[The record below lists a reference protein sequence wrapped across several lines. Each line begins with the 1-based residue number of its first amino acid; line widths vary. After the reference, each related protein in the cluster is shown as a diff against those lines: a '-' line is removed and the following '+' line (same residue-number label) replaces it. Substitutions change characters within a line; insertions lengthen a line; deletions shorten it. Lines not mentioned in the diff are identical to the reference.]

1 MSERQDALESLCT
14 GQAAVFVYLC
24 KSCAMFT
31 EHAVHFLKVTWAQ
44 RFISPAFLSVYSW
57 WSETNQWELH
67 HHRLA
72 NIAPLA
78 AAALLNLE
86 IITTF
91 PIISQ
96 LQGELHNILVPSF
109 SNWRMLDVCDRYL
122 QCIQQTSA
130 SKNHQGWKY
139 FLLTHTYLVY
149 FFTTSYLCPAIY
161 SSSWCPFSV

>member
-1 MSERQDALESLCT
+1 MSKRQGALESLCT
-14 GQAAVFVYLC
+14 GQCCSLHLPVQY

-31 EHAVHFLKVTWAQ
+31 EQPVHFLKVMWAQ

-57 WSETNQWELH
+57 WSEMNRWELE

-72 NIAPLA
+72 NTAPL
-78 AAALLNLE
+78 AALLNLE

-96 LQGELHNILVPSF
+96 LQGELHNTLAPSF
-109 SNWRMLDVCDRYL
+109 SYWRMLDVCECYL
-122 QCIQQTSA
+122 QCTQQIYA

-139 FLLTHTYLVY
+139 FLLTH
-149 FFTTSYLCPAIY
+149 I
-161 SSSWCPFSV
+161 